1 MIGYMAKA
9 MKANPVQ
16 TVPLEQIVRQW
27 LIPLQSIVML
37 GTSSF
42 VIGVMGALIYTL
54 VMGASA
60 PAVTPYPV
68 ANFNNPPV
76 SEHVNPP
83 LINAISPIFTPEVQH
98 WSGKIIEWSRLYD
111 IDPNML
117 ATVIQIESCGD
128 WQAGSVAGAQGLFQ
142 VMPFHFA
149 NGEDSKDPDTN
160 AKRGIAYLKESLA
173 AAGGHFGLALAGYNG
188 GIGVIN
194 AGWARW
200 ADETKRYY
208 VWGSNIYKDTV
219 DGKTQSEYL
228 QNWLDSGGANLCG
241 QAAARI
247 ANPPT
252 AQPVGQNTGS

>member
-1 MIGYMAKA
+1 MISD
-9 MKANPVQ
+9 MKKTQEVQ
-16 TVPLEQIVRQW
+16 TITLWQRIQRW
-27 LIPLQSIVML
+27 FYPLQSIMMI
-37 GTSSF
+37 GTLSF
-42 VIGVMGALIYTL
+42 VLGVSGSLTFMLVRGGDPAYNTTTL
-54 VMGASA
+54 
-60 PAVTPYPV
+60 PV
-68 ANFNNPPV
+68 ANFSNPPV
-76 SEHVNPP
+76 NEHINPVAAS
-83 LINAISPIFTPEVQH
+83 AISPIFTPEVQH
-98 WSGKIIEWSRLYD
+98 WSSKIVEWAKLYE

-128 WQAGSVAGAQGLFQ
+128 WEAGSVAGAQGLFQ
-142 VMPFHFA
+142 VMPFHFTD
-149 NGEDSKDPDTN
+149 GEDSKDPDTN
-160 AKRGIAYLKESLA
+160 ARRGIIYLKQSLQ

-219 DGKTQSEYL
+219 DGKTQSDAL
-228 QNWLDSGGANLCG
+228 QDWLNSGGVNLCG

-252 AQPVGQNTGS
+252 SQPFGQATTS